1 VQLRQ
6 DFAYASLTGAP
17 NVLDSADVALIA
29 SASGGG
35 LDSAATQSL
44 IDASTQVLDIA
55 DIVGAT
61 GNPGEYLKSLGDGSA
76 SWEDITTVIDSAY
89 VQARSSV
96 DSAVTIS
103 LITTTVDSAYV
114 QARAGVDSA
123 ATQSLIDASIQVL
136 DIADIVGATGNPGEY
151 LKSLGDGS
159 ASWEDITTVI
169 DSAYVQARQL
179 AVGSS
184 GIDSATAITLITTTV
199 DSAYVQSRQDFAYA
213 SLTGTPNV
221 LDSADVALIAG
232 SGGVDSASVAS
243 IITTAV
249 DSAYVQS
256 RQDYSYASLTGTP
269 NVLDSADV
277 ALIAGSGGVDSASV
291 TSIVTST
298 VDSAYVQFRQDYSY
312 ASLTG
317 APNVL
322 DSADVA
328 LIAGGSGGGLDSS
341 QTISVINTT
350 VDSAYVQSRITSS
363 AIYTRTITT
372 STAGQ
377 TVFAATYVPNYVDVF
392 LNGVKILNTTD
403 FVATNGTSITL
414 NSASEAGD
422 IVEITAWVPTAIVGS
437 VNAWVSVDSSL
448 TLFSGQKALV
458 DTSSSAVTLTLPSS
472 PNLGDEVR
480 IIDATN
486 NAETNNI
493 TVARNGSNI
502 MGLAENFTVNINEAA
517 FGLVYFNTSRGWVL
531 TEK

>member
-1 VQLRQ
+1 MAR
-6 DFAYASLTGAP
+6 A
-17 NVLDSADVALIA
+17 
-29 SASGGG
+29 GG
-35 LDSAATQSL
+35 
-44 IDASTQVLDIA
+44 
-55 DIVGAT
+55 
-61 GNPGEYLKSLGDGSA
+61 
-76 SWEDITTVIDSAY
+76 
-89 VQARSSV
+89 
-96 DSAVTIS
+96 
-103 LITTTVDSAYV
+103 
-114 QARAGVDSA
+114 AGVDSA

-199 DSAYVQSRQDFAYA
+199 DSAYVQSRQDFAYG
-213 SLTGTPNV
+213 SLTGAPIV
-221 LDSADVALIAG
+221 LDSADVTLIASSVG
-232 SGGVDSASVAS
+232 LDSSSVTS

-277 ALIAGSGGVDSASV
+277 ALITGSGGVDSASV
-291 TSIVTST
+291 ASIVTST

-328 LIAGGSGGGLDSS
+328 LIAGGGAGGGLDSS

-437 VNAWVSVDSSL
+437 VNTWVSVDSSL

-517 FGLVYFNTSRGWVL
+517 FGLVYFNASRGWVL